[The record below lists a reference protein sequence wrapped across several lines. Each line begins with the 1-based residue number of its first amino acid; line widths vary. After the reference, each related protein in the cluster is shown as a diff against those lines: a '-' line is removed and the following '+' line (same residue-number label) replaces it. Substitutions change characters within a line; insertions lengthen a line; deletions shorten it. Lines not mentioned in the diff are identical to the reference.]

1 MSRLAVDKII
11 GANTESI
18 VDLSSISNLK
28 MPAGAVL
35 QTKQTILSTAET
47 ITSTSFADSSVTV
60 NITPKYATSKIRVT
74 INGTFGMHFWNAS
87 PYWRLMRDSTQI
99 SFNEG
104 THWPRVQYDSTRDQE
119 SGLHIVMD
127 ILDSPATT
135 NAVTYTLQGRS
146 SHGSYPLYLNRT
158 VAVSGPMAH
167 STITVMEI
175 S

>member
-1 MSRLAVDKII
+1 MSTLSVDTIQ
-11 GANTESI
+11 GQTTAAN
-18 VDLSSISNLK
+18 VKL
-28 MPAGAVL
+28 PAGSVL

-87 PYWRLMRDSTQI
+87 PYWRLRRDSTTI
-99 SFNEG
+99 SANDG
-104 THWPRVQYDSTRDQE
+104 THWPRVQYDSSRDQE

-135 NAVTYTLQGRS
+135 SAVAYTLQGRS

-158 VAVSGPMAH
+158 VAVAGPMAQ

-175 S
+175 AQ